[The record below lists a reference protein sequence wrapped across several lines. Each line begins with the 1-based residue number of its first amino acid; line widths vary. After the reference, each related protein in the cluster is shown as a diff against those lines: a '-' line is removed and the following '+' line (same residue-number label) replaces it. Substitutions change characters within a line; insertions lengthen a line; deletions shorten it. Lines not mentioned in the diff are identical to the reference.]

1 MGYFFNFS
9 SLYLATYI
17 EFYMCFQISY
27 LNFKAVLALPNMARS
42 AQAHK
47 SISFI
52 WIVWSTLNVYLWVSP
67 KEWSKLQQSPNLAKL
82 VNQTASLTIDR
93 LGQLW
98 KNSLMSNDLP
108 NLFLLLNH
116 FQPYSL
122 FLLYT
127 PVKKGKLLIFEK
139 KLRQMLT
146 PQIMFVVICRQ
157 AFVISLIRTCG
168 GRWLTSAT

>member
-1 MGYFFNFS
+1 
-9 SLYLATYI
+9 
-17 EFYMCFQISY
+17 
-27 LNFKAVLALPNMARS
+27 
-42 AQAHK
+42 
-47 SISFI
+47 
-52 WIVWSTLNVYLWVSP
+52 
-67 KEWSKLQQSPNLAKL
+67 
-82 VNQTASLTIDR
+82 
-93 LGQLW
+93 
-98 KNSLMSNDLP
+98 MSNDLP
-108 NLFLLLNH
+108 NLFFLLNH

-127 PVKKGKLLIFEK
+127 PAKKGKLLIFEK